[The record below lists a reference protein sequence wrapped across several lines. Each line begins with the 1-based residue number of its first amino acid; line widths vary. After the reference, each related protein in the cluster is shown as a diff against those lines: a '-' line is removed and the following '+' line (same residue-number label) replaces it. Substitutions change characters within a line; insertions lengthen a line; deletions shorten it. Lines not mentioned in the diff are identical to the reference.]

1 MADHKRPEILAYYFP
16 NWHVDPRN
24 EIWHGKGWTEWNVA
38 KYATPRFPGHH
49 QPKIPLW
56 GYEDEADP
64 AVMAKKIDAAAD
76 HGIDGF
82 IFDWYYYDDAPY
94 RQRCLEEGFMRAANL
109 GRTKFAVMWCNHD
122 AIQAHPGCVA
132 GPRPV
137 LASGAVTPVIFTVLD
152 VRPSLLTGSMKLF
165 ISPSSDYWSMTKL
178 KVRDLMTTEVLT
190 LRPDDTI
197 KKAATKLALDNV
209 SGAPIVDNKNHLL
222 GFVSENDILNVIMKY
237 QARLD
242 KQDIEGS
249 LLEYSMDSTITPDD
263 NLKKVADEI
272 SNIEMS
278 TLMVRSVM
286 TTTPDAPI
294 IEVLKKMLTL
304 GINRIPVL
312 EQGILVGIISR
323 GDIIFALY
331 KRKV

>member
-1 MADHKRPEILAYYFP
+1 
-16 NWHVDPRN
+16 
-24 EIWHGKGWTEWNVA
+24 
-38 KYATPRFPGHH
+38 
-49 QPKIPLW
+49 
-56 GYEDEADP
+56 
-64 AVMAKKIDAAAD
+64 
-76 HGIDGF
+76 
-82 IFDWYYYDDAPY
+82 
-94 RQRCLEEGFMRAANL
+94 
-109 GRTKFAVMWCNHD
+109 
-122 AIQAHPGCVA
+122 
-132 GPRPV
+132 
-137 LASGAVTPVIFTVLD
+137 
-152 VRPSLLTGSMKLF
+152 
-165 ISPSSDYWSMTKL
+165 
-178 KVRDLMTTEVLT
+178 MTTEVLT

-237 QARLD
+237 QVRLE

-249 LLEYSMDSTITPDD
+249 LLEYSMDSVVTPDD